1 MKWNRLYHLNE
12 KFPHP
17 NINIEIGNTYHSEF
31 IEAFPEIKLLIK
43 KWANTNLDTLNCEN
57 IEKYIRNDAIPHIY
71 STHVSEDCDS
81 GDKPLS
87 QSEFLQLFGLKNVS
101 NSTVW

>member
-43 KWANTNLDTLNCEN
+43 KWANTNLDALSYEN
-57 IEKYIRNDAIPHIY
+57 NGKYIRNDAIPQIY

-81 GDKPLS
+81 GDKPPS
-87 QSEFLQLFGLKNVS
+87 QSESL
-101 NSTVW
+101 